1 MPHFIQL
8 PEEVASVFG
17 PAATKFVDFLTSTFS
32 LQKDEVVRMS
42 ALSFE
47 KTVKDETT
55 GLRLEMNELQ
65 AETQASIA
73 ELRAETQTSIAE
85 LRVEM
90 TELRAETRASIAGLR
105 VEMAELRAETQAS
118 IGELRVEMTE
128 LRAETQTSIAELRA
142 EMKADFAD
150 VQKQIAGLH
159 REITAQ
165 TRWFLAGLLA
175 AATLYP
181 IISQLLQRFL

>member
-32 LQKDEVVRMS
+32 LQEDEVVRMS

-73 ELRAETQTSIAE
+73 ELR
-85 LRVEM
+85 VEM
-90 TELRAETRASIAGLR
+90 TELRAETRASIGELR

>member
-85 LRVEM
+85 LRAETQTSIAELRVEM

-105 VEMAELRAETQAS
+105 MEMA
-118 IGELRVEMTE
+118 E

>member
-105 VEMAELRAETQAS
+105 VEMAELRAETQ
-118 IGELRVEMTE
+118 
-128 LRAETQTSIAELRA
+128 TSIAELRA

>member
-73 ELRAETQTSIAE
+73 ELQAETQTSIAE

-90 TELRAETRASIAGLR
+90 TELRAETRASI
-105 VEMAELRAETQAS
+105 
-118 IGELRVEMTE
+118 GELRVEMAE

>member
-105 VEMAELRAETQAS
+105 MEMA
-118 IGELRVEMTE
+118 E